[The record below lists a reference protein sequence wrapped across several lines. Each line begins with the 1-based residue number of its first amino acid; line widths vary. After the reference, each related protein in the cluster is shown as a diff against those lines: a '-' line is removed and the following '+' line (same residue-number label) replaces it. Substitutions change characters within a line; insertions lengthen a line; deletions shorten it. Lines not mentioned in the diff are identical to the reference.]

1 MNITINDINSKIYT
15 IRNLKVML
23 DFDLAK
29 IYQVETRVFNQAVK
43 RNILRFPND
52 FMFQL
57 TKDELDNWRSQI
69 VTSNPNFTMGLR
81 KLPYVFTEQGVS
93 MLSAVLKSKTAI
105 DISIQIMRTF
115 IEMRKYSLTHNELAQ
130 KIEQLNIRVSKGEQ
144 KDNKIMDILT
154 QIIKIQDEQM
164 ELVPSKTDGKIG
176 FNK

>member
-29 IYQVETRVFNQAVK
+29 IYQVETRVFNQTVK